1 MVRQQQFDSI
11 IARVNEMFAIEIRP
25 AEAEMLTTVDS
36 LRELIHGK
44 LTTTGQARNWPDLQ
58 VRIRLVK
65 IVASTLDLWEEDV
78 EMHHRFHVELACRD
92 DPWDGE

>member
-1 MVRQQQFDSI
+1 MVRQQQFNAI
-11 IARVNEMFAIEIRP
+11 IARVNETFAIEIRP
-25 AEAEMLTTVDS
+25 AEADMLTTVDS

-44 LTTTGQARNWPDLQ
+44 LTTTGQARKWPDLQ
-58 VRIRLVK
+58 VRIRLQK
-65 IVASTLDLWEEDV
+65 IVADALDLWEEDV